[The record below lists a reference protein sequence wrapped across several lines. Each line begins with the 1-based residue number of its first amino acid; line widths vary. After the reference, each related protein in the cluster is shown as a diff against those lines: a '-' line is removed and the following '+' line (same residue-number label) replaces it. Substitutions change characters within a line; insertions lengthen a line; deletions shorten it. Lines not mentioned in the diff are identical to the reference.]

1 MIYILWLFTAV
12 KTLIAGILPLA
23 YQAMTL
29 DHSSLLRSTD
39 NHIFIAANSFSF
51 PPGLLCTS
59 D

>member
-1 MIYILWLFTAV
+1 MICLLWLFTAV
-12 KTLIAGILPLA
+12 KTLIAGILSLA

-39 NHIFIAANSFSF
+39 NHIFIAANSFFF
-51 PPGLLCTS
+51 PSGLLRTS